1 MKKRDG
7 GFTLIEILVAITMGD
22 PNGIGPELILKAYKE
37 KEIKEDFVVVGDI
50 EVLSF
55 CNELLG
61 YSVPIKEIFDLENL
75 DFNYLNVINLNLL
88 KKEEI
93 EIGKISKKS
102 GIAAKGYLDKAAKL
116 AIEKKINAIVTLPI
130 NKEAVRLSD
139 PSFTGHTEFLAQKC
153 DQTNYTMM
161 LATEKMFV
169 THVSTHVS
177 LKDAI
182 NLVKKE
188 KILSVIRLTQF
199 YLKKFLKNP
208 KLAVA
213 GLNPH
218 AGENGSFGNEE
229 INEIIPAVLT
239 AQKEGINIEGPIS
252 PDVVFLKAKQGIYD
266 AVVCMYHDQGHIPI
280 KLLDFEGGVNITLG
294 LDFTRTSVDHGTA
307 FDIAYKGISSPKSL
321 INAYKY
327 ALKLLF

>member
-1 MKKRDG
+1 
-7 GFTLIEILVAITMGD
+7 MGD

-37 KEIKEDFVVVGDI
+37 KEIKEDFFVVGDI

-55 CNELLG
+55 CNELLR
-61 YSVPIKEIFDLENL
+61 YFVPIKEIFDLENL

-102 GIAAKGYLDKAAKL
+102 GIAAKGYLDKAANL

-139 PSFTGHTEFLAQKC
+139 PSFTGHTKFLAQKC
-153 DQTNYTMM
+153 NQTNYTMM

-252 PDVVFLKAKQGIYD
+252 PDVVFSKAKQGIYD
-266 AVVCMYHDQGHIPI
+266 AIVCMYHDQGHIPM

>member
-1 MKKRDG
+1 
-7 GFTLIEILVAITMGD
+7 VAITMGD

-37 KEIKEDFVVVGDI
+37 KEIKEDFFVVGDI

-55 CNELLG
+55 CNELLR
-61 YSVPIKEIFDLENL
+61 YNVPIKEIFDLENL
-75 DFNYLNVINLNLL
+75 DFNYVNVINLNLL
-88 KKEEI
+88 KKEEL

-116 AIEKKINAIVTLPI
+116 ALEKKINAIVTLPI

-139 PSFTGHTEFLAQKC
+139 PRFTGHTEFLAQKC
-153 DQTNYTMM
+153 NQTNYTMM

-188 KILSVIRLTQF
+188 NILSVIRLTQL

-218 AGENGSFGNEE
+218 AGENGSFGDEE

-252 PDVVFLKAKQGIYD
+252 PDVVFLKLKQGIYD

-327 ALKLLF
+327 ALKLVLK

>member
-1 MKKRDG
+1 M
-7 GFTLIEILVAITMGD
+7 
-22 PNGIGPELILKAYKE
+22 
-37 KEIKEDFVVVGDI
+37 
-50 EVLSF
+50 
-55 CNELLG
+55 
-61 YSVPIKEIFDLENL
+61 
-75 DFNYLNVINLNLL
+75 
-88 KKEEI
+88 
-93 EIGKISKKS
+93 
-102 GIAAKGYLDKAAKL
+102 
-116 AIEKKINAIVTLPI
+116 
-130 NKEAVRLSD
+130 
-139 PSFTGHTEFLAQKC
+139 
-153 DQTNYTMM
+153 
-161 LATEKMFV
+161 
-169 THVSTHVS
+169 
-177 LKDAI
+177 
-182 NLVKKE
+182 
-188 KILSVIRLTQF
+188 TQF